1 MTNNPPPTGRPSLS
15 PEDLRARRLQ
25 LDRWMTW
32 GFLVIGVY
40 TVFSDLSFVLNVR
53 DALIDLYT
61 AIGDVFAESFKT
73 TLAPL
78 PAGSFPDTALLTQL
92 GWISVTIEAIAL
104 GLIVWGSLKR
114 MREKKLAWWVPVLGL
129 FATNMIIN
137 VILMTVFFSDQAVM
151 TAVKAAIP

>member
-78 PAGSFPDTALLTQL
+78 PAGAFPDTALLTQL

>member
-1 MTNNPPPTGRPSLS
+1 MTNNPPPTGRPNLS
-15 PEDLRARRLQ
+15 PEELRARRLQ

-53 DALIDLYT
+53 DSLIDLYT

-73 TLAPL
+73 MLAPL
-78 PAGSFPDTALLTQL
+78 PAGAFPDTTLLAQL
-92 GWISVTIEAIAL
+92 GWVSVTIEAIAL
-104 GLIVWGSLKR
+104 GLVVWGSLKR
-114 MREKKLAWWVPVLGL
+114 MREKKLAWWVPVVGL
-129 FATNMIIN
+129 FASNMIIN
-137 VILMTVFFSDQAVM
+137 VILITVFFSDPVVM

>member
-1 MTNNPPPTGRPSLS
+1 
-15 PEDLRARRLQ
+15 
-25 LDRWMTW
+25 MTW

-78 PAGSFPDTALLTQL
+78 PAGAFPDTALLTQL